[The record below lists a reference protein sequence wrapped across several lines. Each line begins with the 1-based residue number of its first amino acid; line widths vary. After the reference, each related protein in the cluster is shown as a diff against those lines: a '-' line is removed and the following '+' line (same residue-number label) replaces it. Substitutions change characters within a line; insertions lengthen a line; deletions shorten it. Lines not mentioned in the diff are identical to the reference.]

1 VGELLTAMRPGE
13 LDLDGVDVGEISTVD
28 CICAE
33 SRPVEPKNSDNPLSE
48 GMYFY

>member
-1 VGELLTAMRPGE
+1 MTAMRPGE
-13 LDLDGVDVGEISTVD
+13 LDLGGSDVGEISTVD
-28 CICAE
+28 CIFAV